1 MIGGLRALFVGALGN
16 LLGERWSDG
25 TLWTDGTGW
34 IDGGPS

>member
-1 MIGGLRALFVGALGN
+1 MIGAMRALFVGAVSN

-34 IDGGPS
+34 TESGTP